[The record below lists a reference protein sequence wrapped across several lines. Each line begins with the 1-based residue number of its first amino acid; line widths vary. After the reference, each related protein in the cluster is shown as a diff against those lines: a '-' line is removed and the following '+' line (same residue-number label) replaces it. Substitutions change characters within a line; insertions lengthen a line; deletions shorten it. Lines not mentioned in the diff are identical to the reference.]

1 MPKLDSPIGGVNAEG
16 PGFAGR
22 ADGLAGRE
30 AFVEL
35 EGGGVRAC
43 DAGRRKAVGGR
54 QGRRRRGD
62 GGNHQEE
69 QRVGGGLHGMV
80 WYGMVDSP

>member
-35 EGGGVRAC
+35 EGGGGVRAC
-43 DAGRRKAVGGR
+43 DVTPAGRRLSAAAKDKDDGDVAMAATI
-54 QGRRRRGD
+54 RRSSALVEGF
-62 GGNHQEE
+62 
-69 QRVGGGLHGMV
+69 MI
-80 WYGMVDSP
+80 P